1 MLYDSD
7 FRFLCDTYKKSHI
20 GISLINEK
28 EFIDKLS
35 SVSIEAALGLEPPR
49 EVYASLLPSR
59 VKAETMYRVSDAFE
73 LKFIYFTVPKSQ
85 GKSIVLVGPYVSN
98 TPSEEWLSTKLEEL
112 GISPTK
118 LRPISEYFS
127 SIPVITRQN
136 HIFDM
141 LDTFCERIWQS
152 DSFSIVDI
160 KPPEKV
166 RQTAAPEEIKETNFD
181 DTSINMR
188 TMERRYAFENEL
200 IDAVAR
206 GQIHMENQLIGAF
219 SEEAFQMRVTDRL
232 RNAKNYAIIMNTLL
246 RKAAERGGV
255 HPVYIDKLSSALALE
270 IESMSSLGENRE
282 FMIHIFRSYC
292 KLVREHS
299 FSHLSP
305 IVQKTVILIEAD
317 LSANLTLSSLASAQN
332 VSSGYLST
340 VFKKETGKT
349 LSEFIRDRR
358 ISHAQVLLKNTNLQI
373 QTIALHCGIVDV
385 QYFTKTFKKVV
396 GKTPME
402 YRESSFE

>member
-1 MLYDSD
+1 
-7 FRFLCDTYKKSHI
+7 
-20 GISLINEK
+20 
-28 EFIDKLS
+28 
-35 SVSIEAALGLEPPR
+35 
-49 EVYASLLPSR
+49 
-59 VKAETMYRVSDAFE
+59 
-73 LKFIYFTVPKSQ
+73 
-85 GKSIVLVGPYVSN
+85 
-98 TPSEEWLSTKLEEL
+98 
-112 GISPTK
+112 
-118 LRPISEYFS
+118 
-127 SIPVITRQN
+127 
-136 HIFDM
+136 M

-160 KPPEKV
+160 KPPAKIRE
-166 RQTAAPEEIKETNFD
+166 TAEPEEIKEANFD

-246 RKAAERGGV
+246 RKGAERGGV

-299 FSHLSP
+299 ISHLSP

-358 ISHAQVLLKNTNLQI
+358 VSHAQALLKNTNLQI

-396 GKTPME
+396 GKTPKE